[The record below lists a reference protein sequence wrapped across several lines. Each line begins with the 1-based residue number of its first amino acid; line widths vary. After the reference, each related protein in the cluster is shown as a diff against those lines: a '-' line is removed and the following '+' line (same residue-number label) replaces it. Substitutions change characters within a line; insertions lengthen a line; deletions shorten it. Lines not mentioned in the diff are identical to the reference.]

1 MSNPMS
7 IFFDF
12 KNVLSLFRI
21 ACLMHF
27 SLLIHFFVKLA
38 INVRLDAQL
47 FIVRYLQRYSV
58 VFLILFLYLHY
69 HCSLVLLR
77 IKDLFII
84 DWFIDRFIDRL
95 IDQLIHWLIAWLIH
109 WLIDLSVTEVK
120 TLTDDSSAYQNYVA
134 MYDFTA
140 RNFDELSLKAGEH
153 VLVNTL
159 PSVTVCSLSVLSW
172 FLCIVKF
179 FIGIV
184 FVFNGF
190 GRMTGGTFRAGFST
204 AN

>member
-1 MSNPMS
+1 MLTYQFIVLPNHMSNPMS

-95 IDQLIHWLIAWLIH
+95 IDRLINWFIDWLLDWFIGWLICLWQKWRRWLMTVLRIKTTLQCMTSRH
-109 WLIDLSVTEVK
+109 V
-120 TLTDDSSAYQNYVA
+120 TLTNCHSKPAS
-134 MYDFTA
+134 M
-140 RNFDELSLKAGEH
+140 
-153 VLVNTL
+153 
-159 PSVTVCSLSVLSW
+159 SW
-172 FLCIVKF
+172 
-179 FIGIV
+179 
-184 FVFNGF
+184 
-190 GRMTGGTFRAGFST
+190 
-204 AN
+204 

>member
-1 MSNPMS
+1 LHCLLTNLLYCQIICQIQCQS
-7 IFFDF
+7 FFDF

-84 DWFIDRFIDRL
+84 D
-95 IDQLIHWLIAWLIH
+95 
-109 WLIDLSVTEVK
+109 
-120 TLTDDSSAYQNYVA
+120 
-134 MYDFTA
+134 
-140 RNFDELSLKAGEH
+140 
-153 VLVNTL
+153 
-159 PSVTVCSLSVLSW
+159 
-172 FLCIVKF
+172 
-179 FIGIV
+179 
-184 FVFNGF
+184 
-190 GRMTGGTFRAGFST
+190 
-204 AN
+204 